1 MCVNILIQISV
12 KNGKPGGTDSD
23 RLSPER
29 LKIQPGHPI
38 KDNQRGRNLWVLRS
52 LLKKSETEGLSSK
65 QKQATSKCMYTYMPI
80 YPTNME
86 IAI

>member
-29 LKIQPGHPI
+29 LTPGAGEILGVSGGLPSGVIKHGWKIP
-38 KDNQRGRNLWVLRS
+38 
-52 LLKKSETEGLSSK
+52 KKR
-65 QKQATSKCMYTYMPI
+65 
-80 YPTNME
+80 
-86 IAI
+86 

>member
-1 MCVNILIQISV
+1 V

-52 LLKKSETEGLSSK
+52 LLKKLETEGLSSK

-86 IAI
+86 IPI

>member
-1 MCVNILIQISV
+1 V

-38 KDNQRGRNLWVLRS
+38 KDNQLG
-52 LLKKSETEGLSSK
+52 
-65 QKQATSKCMYTYMPI
+65 P
-80 YPTNME
+80 E
-86 IAI
+86 IAAEEVRN